1 MQGPAARTSV
11 LVSVVVPTYR
21 EVESIPHLV
30 ERLVALRKESGLD
43 LELLLIDDDSR
54 DGSLELVSS
63 IDLPWVRMIVRTKD
77 RGLSQ
82 SVLDGLRHS
91 ERDLLVVMDADL
103 SHPPEKIPEMLQ
115 ALGEGADFVVGSRFV
130 DGGSTDDD
138 WGMLRW
144 LNSRVATILALPLT
158 RLRDPMSGFF
168 ALRRDTFARGSNFNP
183 VGYKIGLELLIKC
196 RCERIRE
203 IPIHFSDRRFGRSKL
218 SLKEQ
223 LRYLQHLRRLYIF
236 KYGRRPRLTAT

>member
-1 MQGPAARTSV
+1 M

-30 ERLVALRKESGLD
+30 ERLVALRKDSGLD
-43 LELLLIDDDSR
+43 LELLLIDDDSK
-54 DGSLELVSS
+54 DGSFELVSS
-63 IDLPWVRMIVRTKD
+63 IDLPWVRMIVRTQD

-103 SHPPEKIPEMLQ
+103 SHPPEKIPQMLQ
-115 ALGEGADFVVGSRFV
+115 ALAEGADFVVGSRFV
-130 DGGSTDDD
+130 DGGRTDDD

-144 LNSRVATILALPLT
+144 LNSRVATILAMPLT

-168 ALRRDTFARGSNFNP
+168 ALHRDTFTRGNEFNP

-203 IPIHFSDRRFGRSKL
+203 IPIHFTERRFGKSKL

-223 LRYLQHLRRLYIF
+223 LRYLQHLRRLYMF
-236 KYGRRPRLTAT
+236 KYGRRPRLIAT